1 MLYDILDVIQRDIYQ
16 RLLAD
21 PFLAEVPIVLA
32 SDGDVENDWANAVLL
47 TNPRPDKNKIGL
59 AILVNAISIEPSG
72 DNTDNPSLE
81 IEPTITIIESARI
94 NNSSEGTK
102 ITASQ
107 ALMRCMRLFDGLY
120 TKGITQAEWEL
131 DTQSI
136 RPFTGRIKNAR
147 DVQSAEELNGYECPF
162 KTFTYNEPTT
172 KLPVPILAQ
181 DGSAPPQV
189 PDPQVPI
196 FPGELQVTSV
206 ALDHPDFTTADIWLT
221 YDGSYPGPANPAAFL
236 STDLPDD
243 GQLPAAGTPIR
254 AAQYADGFDPSNTT
268 ILITV

>member
-1 MLYDILDVIQRDIYQ
+1 
-16 RLLAD
+16 
-21 PFLAEVPIVLA
+21 
-32 SDGDVENDWANAVLL
+32 
-47 TNPRPDKNKIGL
+47 
-59 AILVNAISIEPSG
+59 
-72 DNTDNPSLE
+72 
-81 IEPTITIIESARI
+81 
-94 NNSSEGTK
+94 
-102 ITASQ
+102 
-107 ALMRCMRLFDGLY
+107 MRLFDGLY

-172 KLPVPILAQ
+172 KLPVPILPQ

-243 GQLPAAGTPIR
+243 GQLPAALLPLPPQHLHL
-254 AAQYADGFDPSNTT
+254 AALPRQPQLDPLQHVPERREVPADLLQDLKASDQLGEFTGGQWRR
-268 ILITV
+268 